1 MLYTPD
7 MCEIDAIIDNASLL
21 DYMHVLSSKVQYTM
35 LHIFAVVD
43 NYPGLFC
50 CYRVCHNRLQYSE
63 CTKLIEFLPFRQR
76 ISSKWLRSE
85 TQSNVSFDSPTFNS
99 RWWRTSCC
107 IHTIFL
113 SCVYWLLIR
122 LRSSA
127 TGTDMFVFQLITKYA
142 LVCVIGACLL
152 NFIFSFHHNLL
163 AKYNAIIF

>member
-1 MLYTPD
+1 MLYTRD
-7 MCEIDAIIDNASLL
+7 MCVIDAIIDNANLL

-50 CYRVCHNRLQYSE
+50 CYRVCRNRLQYSE

-99 RWWRTSCC
+99 RWWRTSFC
-107 IHTIFL
+107 IHTIFCPAFIGYSYASGVVRQARTCLYFSL
-113 SCVYWLLIR
+113 SLNMRWCV
-122 LRSSA
+122 SSE
-127 TGTDMFVFQLITKYA
+127 
-142 LVCVIGACLL
+142 LV
-152 NFIFSFHHNLL
+152 
-163 AKYNAIIF
+163 Y